1 MRGESSTVVVLVGDV
16 AEGLL
21 AGLSRSVNV
30 AVARAPAA
38 EAGQAGE
45 TAAARSGW
53 EAGALALREAAR
65 RQSTYVIVPDDP
77 LADVAAEWRAMW
89 DGLAGPAGFE
99 ARAAEVLAAWR
110 DKRFELPDY
119 YLVVPGAQPDGTG
132 ADMYL
137 GPLRAVRPRRV
148 AVTGMAG
155 DAGVQQARL
164 LDTLG
169 SLQHGP
175 WWPPLDELLD
185 SARQFNAAG
194 LAESQPAL
202 S

>member
-38 EAGQAGE
+38 EAGQAAE

-99 ARAAEVLAAWR
+99 ARAAEVLAAWQ

-148 AVTGMAG
+148 AVAGMAG
-155 DAGVQQARL
+155 DAALRQARL